1 MSFNLS
7 ICFDSIKCRV
17 DIYVNEMPVL
27 TYLVLRALVDKAS
40 FEPAVQNWE
49 WKVEEYLEAEG
60 DRTT

>member
-1 MSFNLS
+1 
-7 ICFDSIKCRV
+7 
-17 DIYVNEMPVL
+17 MPVL
-27 TYLVLRALVDKAS
+27 TYLVLRALFDKAS